1 MEPKHLITVVMA
13 VVLATV
19 LSAPVWAQ
27 QTGASPDKVNLFKNA
42 GPKQTNKDFRP
53 APSKIYTDFGTLE
66 FTGGGFPTDAT
77 IRKVYDELDLQ
88 RATQTYMDFFPALS
102 VYGIVK
108 GQIRDFGFKTASDV
122 GVYADFMDPTELM
135 LTGNDVTLYAVASLD
150 LKIDGPTVVQIPPGM
165 YGTANDA
172 AFLYLTDFGFV
183 GPDKGKG
190 GKYLFLPPG
199 YKGKVPDG
207 YFAIRSP
214 SYRIWAMM
222 RGFGEIGTGDKA
234 VDYFRQN
241 LKIYPLAT
249 GPRQA
254 SYIQVA
260 GMGVNG
266 LPPEDFTVFEMLNEI
281 IQYEPSDLFSK
292 EQLGR
297 LASLGIEK
305 GKPFNPDARMR
316 GILDQGAKQGV
327 AMARTIVYACRDSEI
342 NYWPDRHWEKMF
354 IRNTEFLRNGYRD
367 IDARTLWHYQA
378 IVVSPNLLST
388 TPGQGTAYLTCFKDE
403 DGIYLDGAK
412 NYRLRVPAN
421 MPVKRFW
428 AVTAYDVATRCLLDS
443 DGNITVS
450 SLSKPEVNADGS
462 VDVYFGPKAP
472 KGKEKNWVKTDPAEG
487 FFVVFRFYGPLEG
500 YIDKTWVLNDFE
512 LVQ

>member
-1 MEPKHLITVVMA
+1 MKTPRVFKVLLTCLIMAGFMTVQ
-13 VVLATV
+13 
-19 LSAPVWAQ
+19 AQ
-27 QTGASPDKVNLFKNA
+27 ENRNLFNTA
-42 GPKQTNKDFRP
+42 GPKQTNKDFKP

-77 IRKVYDELDLQ
+77 IRKVYDEMDLQ
-88 RATQTYMDFFPALS
+88 RATQAYMDFYPALS

-108 GQIRDFGFKTASDV
+108 GQIRDFGFKTPSDV
-122 GVYADFMDPTELM
+122 GVYANLMDPTELM

-172 AFLYLTDFGFV
+172 AFLYLVDFGFV

-199 YKGKVPDG
+199 YKGKVPGG

-222 RGFGEIGTGDKA
+222 RGFGEIGTGEKA
-234 VDYFRQN
+234 VDYFRQG

-254 SYIQVA
+254 NYIQVA

-281 IQYEPSDLFSK
+281 IQYEPSELFSK

-305 GKPFNPDARMR
+305 GKPFSPDARMR

-327 AMARTIVYACRDSEI
+327 AMARTIVYAYPERDADI
-342 NYWPDRHWEKMF
+342 HYWPGRHWEKMF
-354 IRNTEFLRNGYRD
+354 AGNTEFLRNGTRD

-378 IVVSPNLLST
+378 IVVSPNLIST
-388 TPGQGTAYLTCFKDE
+388 TPGQGTAYLTCFRDE
-403 DGIYLDGAK
+403 NGIYLDGAK
-412 NYRLRVPAN
+412 NYRLRVSAN

-443 DGNITVS
+443 DGKITVS
-450 SLSKPEVNADGS
+450 SLGNPEVNADGS
-462 VDVYFGPKAP
+462 VDVYFGPKAR
-472 KGKEKNWVKTDPAEG
+472 KGKEKNWVQTDPDEG
-487 FFVVFRFYGPLEG
+487 FFVVFRFYGPTEG
-500 YIDKTWVLNDFE
+500 YINKTWVLNDFE
-512 LVQ
+512 LMK

>member
-1 MEPKHLITVVMA
+1 MKEKLFTALALAGLLTVGMA
-13 VVLATV
+13 G
-19 LSAPVWAQ
+19 PVQAGNPGE
-27 QTGASPDKVNLFKNA
+27 TRNLFKTA
-42 GPKQTNKDFRP
+42 GPKQTNKDFKP
-53 APSKIYTDFGTLE
+53 APAKIKTNFGVLE
-66 FTGGGFPTDAT
+66 FTGGGFPTDVT
-77 IRKVYDELDLQ
+77 VQKVYDELDLQ
-88 RATQTYMDFFPALS
+88 RATQAFMDFFPALS

-150 LKIDGPTVVQIPPGM
+150 LKLDGPTVVQIPPGM

-190 GKYLFLPPG
+190 GKFLFLPPG
-199 YKGKVPDG
+199 HEGKVPDG
-207 YFAIRSP
+207 YFAIHSP

-222 RGFGEIGTGDKA
+222 RGFGEIGTGEKA

-241 LKIYPLAT
+241 LKIYPLKT
-249 GPRQA
+249 GPRPA
-254 SYIQVA
+254 NYIQVA

-281 IQYEPSDLFSK
+281 IQYEPSELFSK

-305 GKPFNPDARMR
+305 GKPFNPDTRMR

-327 AMARTIVYACRDSEI
+327 AMARTIVYACRDPEI

-378 IVVSPNLLST
+378 IVVSPNLIST
-388 TPGQGTAYLTCFKDE
+388 TPGVGTAYLTCFRDE
-403 DGIYLDGAK
+403 NGIYLDGAK
-412 NYRLRVPAN
+412 SYRLRVPAK

-428 AVTAYDVATRCLLDS
+428 AVTAYDVASRCLLDS
-443 DGNITVS
+443 EGKITVS
-450 SLSKPEVNADGS
+450 SLGNPAVNADGS

-472 KGKEKNWVKTDPAEG
+472 KGNENNWIKTDPDEG

-500 YIDKTWVLNDFE
+500 YIEKTWKLNDFE
-512 LVQ
+512 LVE